1 MTDPSIGAPPQS
13 ETLAALE
20 RRRQELRERRA
31 EVQQQ
36 LDARIAR
43 DDALIAERDRRQ
55 ARIDRNLAHSAMQQA
70 LCGIFHIEATH
81 AMLRGAALCLHHFGA
96 PAPTVPP
103 PREMPPELHDRFT
116 LGGRVPV
123 APNFFDDTC
132 PANHPLI
139 YTDAEIDCY
148 LDRIAHN
155 EYYIYGTVDYW
166 LWEAL
171 TKYPVAG
178 LTVAVMGSVT
188 PWFEAACIKFGAR
201 PTTIEYNT
209 IVTRTGRIAAMT
221 VEQWERE
228 RPRFDA
234 AISISSF
241 EHDGLGAYGDPIDPD
256 GDLKAMKRM
265 KKIVKPGGL
274 MFFNVPLGPDHLIW
288 NRNRSYGPLRLPLLL
303 DGWTTIDSFGMEP
316 QFLART
322 AGGEPL
328 MVLRND

>member
-1 MTDPSIGAPPQS
+1 MTDPATDATSHD

-20 RRRQELRERRA
+20 RQREELRARRA

-43 DDALIAERDRRQ
+43 DDALVAERNRRQ
-55 ARIDRNLAHSAMQQA
+55 ARIDHNHAQSAMQQA
-70 LCGIFHIEATH
+70 LCGMLHIEATH
-81 AMLRGAALCLHHFGA
+81 AMMRTTALRLHRFGA
-96 PAPTVPP
+96 PAPTVVPP
-103 PREMPPELHDRFT
+103 SEMPPELYDAFT

-123 APNFFDDTC
+123 SPRFFDDTY

-148 LDRIAHN
+148 LDRIARN
-155 EYYIYGTVDYW
+155 EYYIYGTVDYC

-171 TKYPVAG
+171 TKYPVEG
-178 LTVAVMGSVT
+178 LTVAVMGSAT
-188 PWFEAACIKFGAR
+188 PWFESACIKFGGR

-209 IVTRTGRIAAMT
+209 IVTRTERIATMT

-256 GDLKAMKRM
+256 GDLKTMKRM
-265 KKIVKPGGL
+265 KEIVRPGGL
-274 MFFNVPLGPDHLIW
+274 MFFNVPVGPDHLFW
-288 NRNRSYGPLRLPLLL
+288 NRNRMYGPLRLPLLL
-303 DGWTTIDSFGMEP
+303 EGWTTIDSFGMEP
-316 QFLART
+316 QFLAGT
-322 AGGEPL
+322 DGGEPL
-328 MVLRND
+328 FVLRND